1 MKRAS
6 FGVLLLGGIMSG
18 TLPSTGALAAGQC
31 SFFLD
36 EESSC
41 GVFIANSQ
49 VQAMQGG
56 LSMGTSVVDTAE
68 HDLPDSYTS
77 NYITSN
83 RALSQVYIDARC
95 SQTTNNDGSTT
106 TVVDVNAHMMAH
118 VPYGGVDIVPG
129 TNFAAKWS
137 PSWGADL
144 CFSKPKR
151 ITVQL
156 LSKRMTV
163 PCVWNGFNKTTTLS
177 SGPAEQSTI
186 ESTGAGKFH
195 LEMNCADAP
204 PRSFPAPAQ
213 LGATLNDSTD
223 MIERLYIQIT
233 TKDQ

>member
-1 MKRAS
+1 
-6 FGVLLLGGIMSG
+6 MSG
-18 TLPSTGALAAGQC
+18 PLPSTGALAADQC

-49 VQAMQGG
+49 VQGMQGG
-56 LSMGTSVVDTAE
+56 LSMRTSAVDTAE

-83 RALSQVYIDARC
+83 RALSQVYVDARC

-129 TNFAAKWS
+129 TIFAAKWS

-163 PCVWNGFNKTTTLS
+163 PCVWNGFNKTATLS
-177 SGPAEQSTI
+177 AGPVEQSTI

-204 PRSFPAPAQ
+204 PRSFSAPAQ